1 MRFQSI
7 IVSILVCFFSNG
19 CEDPTVSNTNTVL
32 KTEIENVTTKTE
44 TNIKTVSVLEENL
57 HTFCEVSLGD
67 NYVLPEVI
75 ISQKTIE
82 TEGEP
87 FTKYKTKLC
96 QNKTLAEVN
105 FFGSV
110 VGINIIDSNYCKK
123 AVCIGQSFA
132 QVSKIFPQ
140 KKRLFTFADGGLLS
154 LYDETNVSYV
164 FDTSNIPLA
173 CFQNIKT
180 CEQKISKSKL
190 IGIYMVSKN

>member
-7 IVSILVCFFSNG
+7 IVSILVCFFSYG
-19 CEDPTVSNTNTVL
+19 CEDPTVSNTNTAL
-32 KTEIENVTTKTE
+32 KTEIEKVTTKTE

-67 NYVLPEVI
+67 NDILPEVI

-123 AVCIGQSFA
+123 AVCIGQSYA
-132 QVSKIFPQ
+132 QVSEIFPQ
-140 KKRLFTFADGGLLS
+140 KKRLFTLADGGLLS
-154 LYDETNVSYV
+154 LYDETNVSYI
-164 FDTSNIPLA
+164 FDTSKMPLA
-173 CFQNIKT
+173 CFQSIKT
-180 CEQKISKSKL
+180 CEQEISKSKL